1 MKTLELYFKS
11 ATFLA
16 VSCWILLIGFPKF
29 IYSNQYVILI
39 SVALLAVLYGYLL
52 FFRKNHDATIYP
64 KGSFSS
70 LEGVVDLFKNPK
82 GVLIGWIHYLA
93 FDLMVGLYI
102 KQEATNMGMSHYI
115 QIPCFIL
122 TLIFGPLGLLLFF
135 ILRFTLF
142 QNL

>member
-1 MKTLELYFKS
+1 MKTLELFFKS

-16 VSCWILLIGFPKF
+16 VSCWILLIVFPGFSH
-29 IYSNQYVILI
+29 SNQYIILI
-39 SVALLAVLYGYLL
+39 VVALLATLYGYLL
-52 FFRKNHDATIYP
+52 FFRKNQDATIYP
-64 KGSFSS
+64 KGNFST
-70 LEGVVDLFKNPK
+70 LKGVCNLFLNPK

-93 FDLMVGLYI
+93 FDLMGLYI
-102 KQEATNMGMSHYI
+102 KQEASNIGLSHWL

>member
-1 MKTLELYFKS
+1 MKTLDLFFKS
-11 ATFLA
+11 ATYLAISSWLFL
-16 VSCWILLIGFPKF
+16 ILFPSYSF
-29 IYSNQYVILI
+29 SNQYIILV
-39 SVALLAVLYGYLL
+39 SVALLAGLYGYLL

-70 LEGVVDLFKNPK
+70 LDGVCNLFKNPK

-102 KQEATNMGMSHYI
+102 KEEATSLRMPHWL
-115 QIPCFIL
+115 QIPCFVL

-135 ILRFTLF
+135 ILKITMFR
-142 QNL
+142 NL

>member
-1 MKTLELYFKS
+1 MKTLEIYFKS
-11 ATFLA
+11 ATLLA
-16 VSCWILLIGFPKF
+16 VSCWLLLILFPSF
-29 IYSNQYVILI
+29 SYSNQYVILVA
-39 SVALLAVLYGYLL
+39 VALLAVSYGYLL

-64 KGSFSS
+64 KGNFST
-70 LEGVVDLFKNPK
+70 LQGVSNLFLNPK

-102 KQEATNMGMSHYI
+102 KQEATTLGMSHWL

-122 TLIFGPLGLLLFF
+122 TLVFGPLGLLLFF